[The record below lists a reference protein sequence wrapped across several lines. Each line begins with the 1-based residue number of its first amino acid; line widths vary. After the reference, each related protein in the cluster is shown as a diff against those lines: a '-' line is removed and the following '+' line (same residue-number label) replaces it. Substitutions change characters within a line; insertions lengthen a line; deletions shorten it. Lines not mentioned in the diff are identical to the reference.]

1 MRSKL
6 IGTFL
11 GVMFLTSFSVCQASA
26 AEFSV
31 TVKNLTHGTWFTQLL
46 ITAHDRH
53 TDLFEIGEPASAA
66 LQAMAEGGD
75 ISGLMGYVDD
85 QGADSV
91 ATPADGLLAPGAVV
105 HDVFFDTDRSR
116 NRYLSIVAML
126 LPTNDGFVGL
136 DSLRIPVYPGT
147 YTYYLNGYDAGT
159 EANDELVNGGGAPGV
174 PGIPADP
181 GGNAGT
187 GGSGAVNIDP
197 NTNTTNT
204 TVHIHPSVVGETDPL
219 GGMSDLNSAIHRWQ
233 NPVAEVIIKVH
244 NRRRR

>member
-6 IGTFL
+6 FGMILSLLFI
-11 GVMFLTSFSVCQASA
+11 TSFGVCQAFG

-31 TVKNLTHGTWFTQLL
+31 TVKNLTNGTWFTQLL
-46 ITAHDRH
+46 ITTHDRH
-53 TDLFEIGEPASAA
+53 TDLFETGETATKA

-75 ISGLMGYVDD
+75 LSGLLIYLDG

-91 ATPADGLLAPGAVV
+91 AKPADGLLAPGESVD
-105 HDVFFDTDRSR
+105 DVFFDTGRSR
-116 NRYLSIVAML
+116 NKYLSIVAML

-136 DSLRIPVYPGT
+136 DSLRIPRFPGT
-147 YTYYLNGYDAGT
+147 YIYYLNGYDAGT
-159 EANDELVNGGGAPGV
+159 ESNDELITGGGAPGV

-187 GGSGAVNIDP
+187 GGTGAIDIDA
-197 NTNTTNT
+197 NTNTN
-204 TVHIHPSVVGETDPL
+204 VHIHPSVVGDTDP
-219 GGMSDLNSAIHRWQ
+219 GGGISDLDSAIHRWQ
-233 NPVAEVIIKVH
+233 NPVAEVIIEVH